1 MLLLT
6 GQRLNEVGGMRWGE
20 LHLVEHR
27 VWHLP
32 AARTKNS
39 KAHDVALSNQ
49 AIEII
54 NSLPCFAALPG
65 KPDFVFSVRGDR
77 AVVGFSDAKKGLN
90 KLMGVADWTLHDLR
104 RTATTGMARLG
115 IPPHVA
121 DRVLNHTSGTISG
134 VAAVYN
140 RFQYLDERRDA
151 LAAWGKFVEQLVDPE
166 TAQQNVVAL
175 RA

>member
-1 MLLLT
+1 
-6 GQRLNEVGGMRWGE
+6 
-20 LHLVEHR
+20 
-27 VWHLP
+27 
-32 AARTKNS
+32 
-39 KAHDVALSNQ
+39 LSDQ

-54 NSLPCFAALPG
+54 NGLHRFKPELG
-65 KPDFVFSVRGDR
+65 RPDFVFSFKGDV
-77 AVVGFSDAKKGLN
+77 AVSEFAYAKHNVAKD
-90 KLMGVADWTLHDLR
+90 MGTADWRHHDLR

-140 RFQYLDERRDA
+140 HFQYLDERRDA
-151 LAAWGKFVEQLVDPE
+151 LAAWGRFVEGLVRPE
-166 TAQQNVVAL
+166 AVERNVVVM